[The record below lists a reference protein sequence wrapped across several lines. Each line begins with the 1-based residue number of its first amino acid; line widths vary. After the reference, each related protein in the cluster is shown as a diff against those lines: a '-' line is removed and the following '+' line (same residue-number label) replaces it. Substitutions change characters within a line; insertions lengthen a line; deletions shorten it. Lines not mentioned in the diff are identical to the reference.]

1 MSQKKQVEISIVLNP
16 KIPISK
22 ERENEIWSVD
32 TTRVCWNMLKSM
44 DSFKKICPTKE
55 KEDQKKK
62 GIIENAIRL
71 VTQKGMS
78 FDKAMQKSINSY
90 IKVFMIYEDTKKA

>member
-1 MSQKKQVEISIVLNP
+1 MSQKQVEISIVLNP
-16 KIPISK
+16 KILISK
-22 ERENEIWSVD
+22 ERENEIWSVG
-32 TTRVCWNMLKSM
+32 TTRACWDMLKSM
-44 DSFKKICPTKE
+44 DRFKKMCPTKE
-55 KEDQKKK
+55 QEEQKKK
-62 GIIENAIRL
+62 SIMESAIRL